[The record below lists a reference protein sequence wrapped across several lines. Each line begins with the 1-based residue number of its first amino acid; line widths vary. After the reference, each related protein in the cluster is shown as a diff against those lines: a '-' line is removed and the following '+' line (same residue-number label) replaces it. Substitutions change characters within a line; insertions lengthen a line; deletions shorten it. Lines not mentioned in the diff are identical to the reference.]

1 MLVTFTKNAG
11 SYRKGATINL
21 SASHAK
27 VMVGIGKAIYGKPTE
42 PAPEKQID
50 ATPENRMMQA
60 ALPPAI
66 KPRRQSR
73 AKKKNEYQTKDV
85 DVKKD

>member
-1 MLVTFTKNAG
+1 MQVTFTKNAG
-11 SYRKGATINL
+11 SYRKGASINL

-27 VMVGIGKAIYGKPTE
+27 LMVALGKAIYGKPVE
-42 PAPEKQID
+42 PVAEKHVE
-50 ATPENRMMQA
+50 AAPENRMMQA

-66 KPRRQSR
+66 KPRRASR
-73 AKKKNEYQTKDV
+73 AKKKNEYQTKDD